1 MSYIDNGYKG
11 HQMKVQAYVML
22 EECRSMQPG
31 KIREQME
38 QEAWK
43 LFEAGETLINAY
55 RTAYE
60 AIYRSK

>member
-1 MSYIDNGYKG
+1 
-11 HQMKVQAYVML
+11 MKVQAYGML

-31 KIREQME
+31 KIREQRE

-43 LFEAGETLINAY
+43 LFEAGETLINEY

>member
-11 HQMKVQAYVML
+11 HQMKVQAYGML

-31 KIREQME
+31 KIREQRE
-38 QEAWK
+38 QEAWE
-43 LFEAGETLINAY
+43 LFEKGETLINEY